1 MAKKPKDKK
10 EEEKKKNKRKAV
22 VELDSD
28 DDDDDD
34 DLSDAGAE
42 IVAAKLIKAKQ
53 ANKKAKKEQKAND
66 IASGVI
72 TMPAL
77 KSSGDLLQQ

>member
-1 MAKKPKDKK
+1 MEPKKPKDKK
-10 EEEKKKNKRKAV
+10 EEEKTKKKRKAV
-22 VELDSD
+22 LSSD

-42 IVAAKLIKAKQ
+42 IVAAKLIKAKN

>member
-1 MAKKPKDKK
+1 MPKKAKDKK
-10 EEEKKKNKRKAV
+10 EEEKGRKKR
-22 VELDSD
+22 ERLLLSSD

-42 IVAAKLIKAKQ
+42 FVAAKLIKAKQ